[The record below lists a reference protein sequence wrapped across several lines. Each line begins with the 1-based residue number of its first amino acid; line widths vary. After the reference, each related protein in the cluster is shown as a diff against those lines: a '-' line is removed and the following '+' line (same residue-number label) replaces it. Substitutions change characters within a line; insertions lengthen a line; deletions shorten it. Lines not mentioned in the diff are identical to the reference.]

1 MMLTRSTIVS
11 NQIGQAAVR
20 CESQF
25 TTSQFSPWLTPLAY
39 FLGCRIVMP
48 LYFGRIII
56 SGQGNLPLTGPVIL
70 APTHRSRWDSLI
82 VPYATGRWVTGRDL
96 RFMVTADEMRG
107 FQGWLIRRLGGF
119 PVNVRRPAISSLR
132 HGVDLLQQGEM
143 MVIYPEGGI
152 FRDGNVHRLKPGLAR
167 LALQAELSQPVS
179 GVKIVPIHLSYSQ
192 PYPCWGCQ
200 VSVNIGAPLCVKN
213 YVAGSVKDDARWLTA
228 DLKTALRELSKQAN
242 DSKHT
247 DDRVLAIAAKH

>member
-1 MMLTRSTIVS
+1 MTIR
-11 NQIGQAAVR
+11 GE
-20 CESQF
+20 CKF

-48 LYFGRIII
+48 LHFGQIKIR
-56 SGQGNLPLTGPVIL
+56 GQENLPLTGPVIL

-82 VPYATGRWVTGRDL
+82 VPYATGRRVTGRDL

-119 PVNVRRPAISSLR
+119 PVNVRRPAVSSLR
-132 HGVDLLQQGEM
+132 HGVELLQQGEM
-143 MVIYPEGGI
+143 MVIFPEGGL
-152 FRDGNVHRLKPGLAR
+152 FPDGKVHRLKPGLAR
-167 LALQAELSQPVS
+167 LALQAELSQHAL
-179 GVKIVPIHLSYSQ
+179 GVKIVPINLAYSQ

-200 VSVNIGAPLCVKN
+200 VSIKIGAPLSVKN

-228 DLKTALRELSKQAN
+228 DLKSALLQLSESSDDA
-242 DSKHT
+242 DPV
-247 DDRVLAIAAKH
+247 DDRELAIAMNR